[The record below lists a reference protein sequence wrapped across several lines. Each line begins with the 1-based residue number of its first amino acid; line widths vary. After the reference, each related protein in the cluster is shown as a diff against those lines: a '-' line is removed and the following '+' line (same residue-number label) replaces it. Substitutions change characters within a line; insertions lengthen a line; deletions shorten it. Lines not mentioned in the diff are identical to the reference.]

1 MHFESECLFH
11 SVGEVSGDAAKLRV
25 TKGISG
31 AASIGNEAPIIAADT
46 FAGDYYAPTD
56 SVDYLLDFR
65 QKCCFVVG
73 AFREQDD
80 VGLLPALGRPSQQPQ
95 RANRH
100 GGPLLRK

>member
-80 VGLLPALGRPSQQPQ
+80 VGASSCPWPAKPAAAASQPAWRPIAS
-95 RANRH
+95 
-100 GGPLLRK
+100 